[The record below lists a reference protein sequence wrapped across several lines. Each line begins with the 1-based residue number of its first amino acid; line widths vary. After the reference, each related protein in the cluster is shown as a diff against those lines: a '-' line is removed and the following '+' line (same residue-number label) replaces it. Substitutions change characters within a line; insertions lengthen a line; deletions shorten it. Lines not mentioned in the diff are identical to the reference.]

1 MVSAEPPQSE
11 VSSPINRIRWATRRA
26 TGEGGVKKRESLIRR
41 WHQNH
46 RRTPSAEKKAGRKRS
61 STVETTET
69 ATDSQSQKVDSD
81 SLADLEVQRRVFFN
95 IPLPDDARDEDG
107 KPVAHFARNKIRTA
121 KYTPLSFFPKN
132 LWFQFHNI
140 ANIYFLFIIILG
152 VSPSPSIVTTILHDD
167 SPKLIVSCNH
177 SSSKFLVPLIQA
189 STPFL

>member
-1 MVSAEPPQSE
+1 
-11 VSSPINRIRWATRRA
+11 
-26 TGEGGVKKRESLIRR
+26 LIRR

-46 RRTPSAEKKAGRKRS
+46 KRTPSAEKKVGRTRS

-81 SLADLEVQRRVFFN
+81 SIADLEVQRRVFFN
-95 IPLPDDARDEDG
+95 IPLPDDARDEEG
-107 KPVAHFARNKIRTA
+107 KPLAHFARNKIRTA

-152 VSPSPSIVTTILHDD
+152 VSLSSSTVLTFHSTI
-167 SPKLIVSCNH
+167 PEKLIVFCKH
-177 SSSKFLVPLIQA
+177 SSFKFSVPLIQA